1 MTIVYLKHQTLFQ
14 DPFMKSQCFVR
25 SKFRPWSFGDTKTR
39 KLIFIPKKAMTIKFQ
54 SILHK
59 ATEFHLIWPTF
70 LWIMLCWKFCV
81 ENRSNFRT
89 VRNIWRKFLLRV
101 FTTTPKPITVP
112 SMPEVPNTIH
122 AVVLSRVS
130 NVELENWKP
139 CFIQFRVKVVR
150 NTRFFMGYFINIF
163 IFWRS

>member
-1 MTIVYLKHQTLFQ
+1 MTIVYLKHPTLFQ

-101 FTTTPKPITVP
+101 LQPHQNLSQFQVCPKYQILYMLLFCPEFLIWKQKIENHVSYCFKSNLWETPRGFY
-112 SMPEVPNTIH
+112 N
-122 AVVLSRVS
+122 
-130 NVELENWKP
+130 
-139 CFIQFRVKVVR
+139 F
-150 NTRFFMGYFINIF
+150 
-163 IFWRS
+163 